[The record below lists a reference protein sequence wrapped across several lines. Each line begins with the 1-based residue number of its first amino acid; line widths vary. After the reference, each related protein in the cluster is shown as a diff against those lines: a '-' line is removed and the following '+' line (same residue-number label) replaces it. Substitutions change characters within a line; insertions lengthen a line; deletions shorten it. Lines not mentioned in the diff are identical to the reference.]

1 MKDLY
6 PLEGKD
12 IPNNFHLTIFTT
24 SKIVYAILKYLKEM
38 YKTHYNRRIEI
49 KHTSTMDK
57 IFLSFYGKTITNEN
71 MFCDKE
77 FTVSKVSKRKCDT
90 MIVLSH
96 SLKTK
101 TKSEKNI
108 AGFALIKTFID
119 ETYESENFFVNW
131 VAFEVEYL
139 CSHNSLVYVGKAII
153 NIIKLFCVAINHFH
167 SSKTG
172 FILYGLLK
180 PGTIAFY
187 DKNKVLPDRPT
198 DGRLQRRSWH
208 MHLEP
213 EFQQQ
218 IIETNNIKLVQK
230 RGTTDLTLR
239 DDLQPQEHLDVDSS
253 SINSGNSFL
262 PSTEDL
268 KKNKIRSQIIQEIQK
283 LDKIPFHQRTDEQ
296 STRLKLIRKLFASQ
310 DLVHRN
316 TKRVKGKN
324 KGKSGPTKG
333 KKYNDKEMGKIV
345 IDYERQR
352 QNLKFQTSFENYIK
366 KIKKPIDETELQE
379 FYRSNNFERYISLL
393 KDYYSENT
401 DSSSYALF
409 WLYLDDRNETYN
421 KEVFQNYFKFP
432 HGDFKTFQI
441 SKEELMSEA
450 LKEFVDEISYDDV
463 DEDSLNSLID
473 KHDYKN
479 KYYNK
484 SELKHYGKLLID
496 LMDLIDEYNEIPR
509 GTFKTFFERNAENEL
524 GELDYSVIIRRYK
537 SVIDLP

>member
-1 MKDLY
+1 MKNLY
-6 PLEGKD
+6 PVEGTN

-49 KHTSTMDK
+49 KHTSTMDN

-77 FTVSKVSKRKCDT
+77 FTVSTVSKRKCDT

-119 ETYESENFFVNW
+119 DTYESENFFVNW

-139 CSHNSLVYVGKAII
+139 CSHNSLVYVGKAIM
-153 NIIKLFCVAINHFH
+153 NIIKLFCVAINYFH

-180 PGTIAFY
+180 KETIAFY
-187 DKNKVLPDRPT
+187 DRNKVLPDRPT

-208 MHLEP
+208 IHLEP

-230 RGTTDLTLR
+230 TGTTDLTL
-239 DDLQPQEHLDVDSS
+239 LDNPHHDVHSS
-253 SINSGNSFL
+253 SSNSGNSFW
-262 PSTEDL
+262 PSSKESKT
-268 KKNKIRSQIIQEIQK
+268 KRRSQIIQQIQK

-296 STRLKLIRKLFASQ
+296 STKLKQIRKLFASR

-316 TKRVKGKN
+316 TKRVIGKN
-324 KGKSGPTKG
+324 KVKKNGTINKG
-333 KKYNDKEMGKIV
+333 KKDNDKEMAKIV
-345 IDYERQR
+345 VDYEQQR
-352 QNLKFQTSFENYIK
+352 LNSKFQTTSFANYIQ
-366 KIKKPIDETELQE
+366 KIRKPIDEVELE
-379 FYRSNNFERYISLL
+379 NFYRSNNFERYISLV

-409 WLYLDDRNETYN
+409 WLYLDNHDETYN
-421 KEVFQNYFKFP
+421 KEVFEKYFKFP

-441 SKEELMSEA
+441 SKEEFMSQV
-450 LKEFVDEISYDDV
+450 LKEFVDEITYDGV
-463 DEDSLNSLID
+463 SEDSLNDFID
-473 KHDYKN
+473 KHDFKN

-484 SELKHYGKLLID
+484 SELKHYGQMLLELII
-496 LMDLIDEYNEIPR
+496 LIDEYNDIPR
-509 GTFKTFFERNAENEL
+509 GTFKTYFEQNAENDL
-524 GELDYSVIIRRYK
+524 GDLDYSVIIRRYK
-537 SVIDLP
+537 GVINLP